1 MITLRKYL
9 YGESTAASGDADPAR
24 AFCRALAQLT
34 TALLDGLDQQ
44 VFNEPHSA
52 FRPFAAE
59 TRKLRERVEGEAL
72 PDDISKTVD
81 DAAALLKQFREV
93 RDQVQRSEASEV
105 QKMVAM
111 LNETIG
117 VLSSGSERSVTRLKQ
132 VENDLKHASA
142 LSDIVA
148 LKTRLNLCMA
158 CVREER
164 AKEQQETGRRVSELG
179 SGIRRV
185 QEGFALAR
193 TGMATRTEAEKSI
206 AEALTNAESAMAVIV
221 LDLIPTI
228 KLRFNHIT
236 AERFVSAFAQD
247 LSQLLPSP
255 NRLFRWDDQSLVV
268 ELGNSQLFARRV
280 GEVRERLRQMPRER
294 QLDLGQRSAMF
305 SNAHRWTLIRP
316 SEAQTAPAAI
326 SRIDQFVQ
334 Q

>member
-9 YGESTAASGDADPAR
+9 YGESAAASGDADAAH
-24 AFCRALAQLT
+24 AFCGALAQLT
-34 TALLDGLDQQ
+34 TALLDGLEQQ

-52 FRPFAAE
+52 FRPFAVE
-59 TRKLRERVEGEAL
+59 TRKLRDRLEGDAL

-81 DAAALLKQFREV
+81 DAAALLKQFRQV
-93 RDQVQRSEASEV
+93 RDQVQHSEASEV

-117 VLSSGSERSVTRLKQ
+117 VLFSGSERSVIRLKQ

-148 LKTRLNLCMA
+148 LKTRLNSCMA

-164 AKEQQETGRRVSELG
+164 IKEQQEAARRISELG
-179 SGIRRV
+179 SGAQRV

-193 TGMATRTEAEKSI
+193 TGMATRTEAEKSV
-206 AEALTNAESAMAVIV
+206 AEAVSNGESAMAVIV

-255 NRLFRWDDQSLVV
+255 NRLFRWDDQSLLV
-268 ELGNSQLFARRV
+268 ELAESKLFARRM

-294 QLDLGQRSAMF
+294 QMDLGNRSAIF
-305 SNAHRWTLIRP
+305 SNSHRWTLLRP
-316 SEAQTAPAAI
+316 AEAQTAPAAI

-334 Q
+334 K